1 MSIYREI
8 LSPTMKLEDSSQ
20 NQESD
25 GKTVRHGRFEDLKIC
40 SIFGNCVFPLN
51 FHDRKSGEIMVFY
64 AVSSVAIFHI
74 EIRPSGRSSRN
85 NKNKRGPNNNPL
97 ATLDRISF

>member
-8 LSPTMKLEDSSQ
+8 LSPTVKLEDSSQ

-51 FHDRKSGEIMVFY
+51 FHDR
-64 AVSSVAIFHI
+64 
-74 EIRPSGRSSRN
+74 
-85 NKNKRGPNNNPL
+85 
-97 ATLDRISF
+97 